1 MKKSLII
8 ILLMMFFMTA
18 CKKETNLDNP
28 NAVSY
33 TSDDIYLLSYA
44 NGYVDNDTRFNNMV
58 IENEE
63 QLAYARE
70 RSLILPSDEM
80 VEQYPLTEYTYV
92 IEYYQVGSGGY
103 SLKAESLCIGDNYM
117 YFEMTDNSYRPQGG
131 EPVLCVMDG
140 FLHMAAV
147 PKSYLGDRK
156 YARWTYPDRNDMYQN
171 EDYCVICPREVFPDA
186 TIREIYGENGYL
198 IRSEEEFERFLEMSK
213 EITDSKGTPI
223 LVPGTFPNIDDNYQ
237 LPDFD
242 KIALLVR
249 FFPGSGSYYRLAGD
263 LVTIKDNQITLSTQV
278 LDEIESK
285 KEQQGSSVFYAH
297 IPKEFLT
304 EESYEGWITP

>member
-1 MKKSLII
+1 MKKSLIWVLVMLF
-8 ILLMMFFMTA
+8 LLTG
-18 CKKETNLDNP
+18 CKKEPVLDNP
-28 NAVSY
+28 NAKAY
-33 TSDDIYLLSYA
+33 TSEEIYLLSYE
-44 NGYVDNDTRFNNMV
+44 NGYVDNDERFNNMV

-63 QLAYARE
+63 QLTYARE
-70 RSLILPSDEM
+70 RSLILPSDKMIE
-80 VEQYPLTEYTYV
+80 EYPLTEYTYV
-92 IEYYQVGSGGY
+92 IEYYQVSSGGY
-103 SLKAESLCIGDNYM
+103 FLKAESLCIGDNYM
-117 YFEMTDNSYRPQGG
+117 YFEMTDDSHSPKG
-131 EPVLCVMDG
+131 EVVECVMGG

-147 PKSYLGDRK
+147 PKGYLGDRK
-156 YARWTYPDRNDMYQN
+156 YAHWTYPDRNDMYQN

-223 LVPGTFPNIDDNYQ
+223 LVPGTFPNMDDNYQ
-237 LPDFD
+237 LPDFEQ
-242 KIALLVR
+242 IALLVK
-249 FFPGSGSYYRLAGD
+249 FFPGNGSSYRLVGD
-263 LVTIKDNQITLSTQV
+263 LLHIKDNQITLSTQV
-278 LDEIESK
+278 LNEIESK